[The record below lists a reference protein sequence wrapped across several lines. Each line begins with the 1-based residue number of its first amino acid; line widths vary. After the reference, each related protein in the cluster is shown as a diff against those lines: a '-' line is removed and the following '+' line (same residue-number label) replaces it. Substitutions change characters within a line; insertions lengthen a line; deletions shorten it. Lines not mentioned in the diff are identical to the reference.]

1 MKEVCNF
8 GMSCEFVVHHQ
19 VNAPCPDALKQE
31 ECASDSVHAHLL
43 QDRVE
48 LHNGVWI
55 VDDNVR
61 VHDKVMV
68 KLSVM

>member
-1 MKEVCNF
+1 MHH
-8 GMSCEFVVHHQ
+8 VVMHRQ
-19 VNAPCPDALKQE
+19 LVRRT
-31 ECASDSVHAHLL
+31 ASDAVHAHLL

-61 VHDKVMV
+61 VHDKVMD